1 MERLTRSQTKRASD
15 AFLQSMGPT
24 EEDSIDPDQNESV
37 SLLPQNQQEGNQSE
51 NNLSSVQHQQDGLKR
66 LLIVAKTFLMKS
78 STVYQS
84 IRKME
89 E

>member
-1 MERLTRSQTKRASD
+1 
-15 AFLQSMGPT
+15 MGPT

-51 NNLSSVQHQQDGLKR
+51 NNLSTVQTPTRQSHKAIDSCKD
-66 LLIVAKTFLMKS
+66 ILMKS